1 MKKGVADQP
10 LPFICEHYVIKRE
23 PSPVVLLILEGNV
36 PLSFAVLSLK
46 ELQIRDEYRSDCDHL
61 IQDFYIPCL
70 EQSSGYSRAVGFFS
84 SSSMAAVAQGLTA
97 FVRSQGRMRLVTSPK
112 LSNDDIEAIARGLQ
126 GRDQVIER
134 ALLRELEHDL
144 EQVLKDR
151 LACLAWLLSQG
162 VLDIKL
168 AIPKNSRQWGIYHEK
183 LGVFEDGDRNY
194 IAFTGSANES
204 SSALIDN
211 FECLDVFTSWDERVK
226 ERARWS

>member
-1 MKKGVADQP
+1 
-10 LPFICEHYVIKRE
+10 
-23 PSPVVLLILEGNV
+23 
-36 PLSFAVLSLK
+36 LSLK

-112 LSNDDIEAIARGLQ
+112 LSNDDIEAIRKAIRSGSARGLQ

-211 FECLDVFTSWDERVK
+211 FECLDVFTSWDERVQ
-226 ERARWS
+226 ERARWSWR